1 MMMDISVI
9 EFILV
14 NAISYFLGVATGLVI
29 CCQNKETFLQ
39 RSRSV
44 DNLQQFNHQVLAQ
57 PMASAPH
64 HIDRPEIT
72 IK

>member
-1 MMMDISVI
+1 MMDVSVI

-44 DNLQQFNHQVLAQ
+44 DNFQQYNHQGSVQAQ
-57 PMASAPH
+57 PLASAPTF
-64 HIDRPEIT
+64 PQIT